1 MEKLILRIKLK
12 RKVTNDVMSRV
23 RQMEVLK
30 RLLAFFLERKSE
42 DFDVTINEWENFSTK
57 ITHKKD

>member
-1 MEKLILRIKLK
+1 
-12 RKVTNDVMSRV
+12 MSRV